1 MEPEVVEPTETYST
15 DPNLVYPVTFLR
27 DEFCTTFENM
37 SVNDYTAC
45 SIQYQT
51 SAEVALLNILL
62 GLAMGYIFAKGLFRW
77 T

>member
-1 MEPEVVEPTETYST
+1 MNPEEGYST
-15 DPNLVYPVTFLR
+15 DPNVVYPVTFLR

-51 SAEVALLNILL
+51 TAEIALANILL
-62 GLAMGYIFAKGLFRW
+62 GLLMGYIFARGVFRW

>member
-1 MEPEVVEPTETYST
+1 MNPEETPTETFYN
-15 DPNLVYPVTFLR
+15 DPSVVYPVEFLR

-51 SAEVALLNILL
+51 TAEVAFYNIFIGIAL
-62 GLAMGYIFAKGLFRW
+62 GYIFARGFFRW